1 MPTPR
6 TYNTQ
11 GIVIKDMELGDA
23 DRIVTV
29 YTPDRGKLRAVAKG
43 ARRIK
48 SRKGG
53 QLQPLTEVRIS
64 IVIGR
69 TLDSITEVETVN
81 SNRGLREDLGLL
93 SQAIYVAELV
103 DGFTADGA
111 VNPREYELLSNIL
124 VALQVVE
131 DTEQLMR
138 YCEVQLLA
146 MAGFG
151 PEFGQCVECGIDLG
165 PRDHLLSCVAGGLV
179 GPECKASTGDPLI
192 HLSMNS
198 IKVLRFFQD
207 VGLDQAQNLPLTG
220 EIKSELQRVLAA
232 YLSYILDREPRS
244 AGFITQVAAM
254 GKTDSGGP
262 LGSTST

>member
-11 GIVIKDMELGDA
+11 GIVIKDMQLGDA
-23 DRIVTV
+23 DRLVTV
-29 YTPDRGKLRAVAKG
+29 YTRDRGKLRAVAKG

-53 QLQPLTEVRIS
+53 QLQPLTEVRLS
-64 IVIGR
+64 IFLGS

-81 SNRGLREDLGLL
+81 SNRGIREDLGLL

-111 VNPREYELLSNIL
+111 VNLGEYELLVKIL
-124 VALQVVE
+124 AALQVVE

-151 PEFGQCVECGIDLG
+151 PEFWQCVECGSSLDPG
-165 PRDHLLSCVAGGLV
+165 DHLLSCAAGGIV
-179 GPECKASTGDPLI
+179 GPECKASTVDPLI

-207 VGLDQAQNLPLTG
+207 AGLAEAQNLPLKG
-220 EIKSELQRVLAA
+220 AIKTELQRVLGA
-232 YLSYILDREPRS
+232 YITYVLDREPRS
-244 AGFITQVAAM
+244 TGFITQVASM
-254 GKTDSGGP
+254 GKADSGGP
-262 LGSTST
+262 VGAASV

>member
-11 GIVIKDMELGDA
+11 GIVIKDMQLGDA

-29 YTPDRGKLRAVAKG
+29 YTPDRGKLRAVVKG
-43 ARRIK
+43 ARRTQ

-64 IVIGR
+64 IVIGSS
-69 TLDSITEVETVN
+69 LDNITEVETVN

-111 VNPREYELLSNIL
+111 VNPREYELLASIL
-124 VALQVVE
+124 AALQVVE

-138 YCEVQLLA
+138 YCEVQLLT
-146 MAGFG
+146 M
-151 PEFGQCVECGIDLG
+151 
-165 PRDHLLSCVAGGLV
+165 SGL
-179 GPECKASTGDPLI
+179 
-192 HLSMNS
+192 
-198 IKVLRFFQD
+198 
-207 VGLDQAQNLPLTG
+207 AQNLDN
-220 EIKSELQRVLAA
+220 V
-232 YLSYILDREPRS
+232 
-244 AGFITQVAAM
+244 
-254 GKTDSGGP
+254 
-262 LGSTST
+262 